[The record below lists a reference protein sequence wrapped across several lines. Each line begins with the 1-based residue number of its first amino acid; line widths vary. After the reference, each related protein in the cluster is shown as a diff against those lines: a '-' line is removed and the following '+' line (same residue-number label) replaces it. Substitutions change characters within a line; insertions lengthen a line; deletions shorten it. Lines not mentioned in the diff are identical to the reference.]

1 MPKHVPKEGKNWG
14 VEVNQIGTNGKPVY
28 AANGKICKKKVQ
40 MSVGTF
46 DGRVQPLYFPQ
57 NHPCAGVFKGMAV
70 ILEERGFTDASNLKV
85 QCKDF
90 KCPKDSTCCCCR
102 RILYTQPDFVTV
114 ESLLETHCKARGY
127 QILFLP
133 KFHCELN
140 FIEQCWGYVKCLYR
154 QFPASSK
161 EADLESNV
169 LAALDLIPLITM
181 RR

>member
-1 MPKHVPKEGKNWG
+1 
-14 VEVNQIGTNGKPVY
+14 
-28 AANGKICKKKVQ
+28 
-40 MSVGTF
+40 
-46 DGRVQPLYFPQ
+46 
-57 NHPCAGVFKGMAV
+57 MAV
-70 ILEERGFTDASNLKV
+70 ILEERGFTDASNLKA

-140 FIEQCWGYVKCLYR
+140 FIEQCWGYAKRLYR